1 MHMLGLL
8 GQQIRPAVVSVL
20 KFRVAQMQPP
30 LLKDQKDTAMF
41 SQSISLKLKRKD
53 FGGRIA
59 SFFSS
64 EAELLHSLS
73 TGSGSLGGGGGGAG
87 ITRL

>member
-53 FGGRIA
+53 FWGDCII
-59 SFFSS
+59 
-64 EAELLHSLS
+64 LLL
-73 TGSGSLGGGGGGAG
+73 
-87 ITRL
+87 